1 MENISAKSKSVSR
14 NSLKENDD
22 HDFIKSINR
31 IVDTK
36 NLPPQNI
43 VKPSSTKTGNN
54 NNNANSNTQRM
65 GSLTTLATNTSSNY
79 SITNEEFDDEY
90 VANANSSGSNLNLNI
105 NSPATSNSR
114 IADLTELDSLLDDLY
129 QAKLKLAN
137 AKNQNPIDVLKSTKT
152 KPASQP
158 PQISLTNWP
167 AIASNTTPSSGS
179 ESASSSSYSPVSS
192 LNQTQTR
199 ISQQLANSRISVAD
213 AASKELESLMQNL
226 SMYKNESSS
235 SQENEIPI
243 YFEKKEPYSNEKNG
257 ENAID
262 LRNSCYSCKEI
273 INGQV
278 ITALGYL
285 WHPNHFVCF
294 HCNISIG
301 TSIFYEK
308 DNRPYCEN
316 DYLNLF
322 SPKCACCTL
331 PILDKMLTALNKTWH
346 ITCFTCLACKK
357 NLNDE
362 SFLEI
367 NNEAYCK

>member
-1 MENISAKSKSVSR
+1 MENVSTKSKSITR

-22 HDFIKSINR
+22 NDFIKSINR
-31 IVDTK
+31 IVDTT
-36 NLPPQNI
+36 NILPQSI
-43 VKPSSTKTGNN
+43 TKPSTSKTGNN
-54 NNNANSNTQRM
+54 NNSNTQRM

-79 SITNEEFDDEY
+79 SITNEEFDDEEP
-90 VANANSSGSNLNLNI
+90 ANGNNSGSNLNF
-105 NSPATSNSR
+105 NSPVTSNSR
-114 IADLTELDSLLDDLY
+114 LADLTELDSLLNELA
-129 QAKLKLAN
+129 QAKQKLAD
-137 AKNQNPIDVLKSTKT
+137 AKNQNPIDVLNPTKL
-152 KPASQP
+152 KRASQT
-158 PQISLTNWP
+158 PQISLSS
-167 AIASNTTPSSGS
+167 AGSGS

-235 SQENEIPI
+235 NDENEIPI
-243 YFEKKEPYSNEKNG
+243 YFEKKILNFNNNG
-257 ENAID
+257 EDMVDI
-262 LRNSCYSCKEI
+262 RNSCFSCKETI
-273 INGQV
+273 SGQV

-294 HCNISIG
+294 YCNNSIG

-322 SPKCACCTL
+322 SPKCASCTL
-331 PILDKMLTALNKTWH
+331 PILDVRFRYN
-346 ITCFTCLACKK
+346 
-357 NLNDE
+357 
-362 SFLEI
+362 S
-367 NNEAYCK
+367 